1 MFQIKE
7 RRLLSRIESRSVFQA
22 WFTRRTQHRTR
33 NNVVKRSE
41 IKQFV
46 KIGRQTFVPRQW
58 ELFSLMM
65 LLIAA
70 W

>member
-22 WFTRRTQHRTR
+22 WFARCTQHGTR

-58 ELFSLMM
+58 KLFSLMM

-70 W
+70 C